1 MRRSTISEGS
11 LDVHRTVVRL
21 TATVGLGSRHS
32 LPKVRHSCT
41 SQHDSVHSFVRKFAF
56 IMHTQAKRRWFAL
69 LCGVAAFVW
78 LCASPQLAHAH
89 VLEAD
94 VCLAYIG
101 PGAGIALFGSFLAVL
116 IATFSA
122 FLALLLWPIRWA
134 WRSFRGRKARS
145 RAKVRRV
152 VILGLDGLDPDLV
165 EQYLKEGL
173 LPNLAQLKEEGTYTR
188 LGTTWPPLSPVA
200 WSSFSTGSNPGKH
213 SIFDFISPNRTDY
226 RPRMSSV
233 RIRPPSR
240 TMPLGKYRI
249 PLSRPH
255 IDQLRKSK
263 PFWSVL
269 GEAGVFSAVLR
280 VPITFPPDKFY
291 GVQLSAMCVPDLR
304 GSQGTFAY
312 FTEEGQ
318 EGLRLE
324 GDVGGQTLR
333 VKRNGSTVSGLL
345 PGPDNPLRE
354 DGTRSSLPLR
364 VCRNSKGKIAL
375 HIGGQHVDLASNE
388 YTDWVRLAFPLAPGV
403 KARGLCRF
411 LLKSFDAPF
420 EMYCTPINI
429 DPDKPVMP
437 ISHPAVYST
446 YLAKQQGSYATLGL
460 AEDTGSLSE
469 ERVTEAAFL
478 KQAYDIDDERQ
489 TMFFD
494 CLQKVRR
501 GLVTCVFDGPDRIQH
516 MFWRFHDDKHPAR
529 GADESRIGTYRDT
542 IRQMYV
548 RMDGLV
554 GRTREAIDKA
564 TALVVMSDH
573 GFKPFRRGVDL
584 NAWLLEHGYLHL
596 KGDERTS
603 TVAYLAEVD
612 WTRTRAYAIGLAG
625 IFINRRGREAHGIV
639 DSGRESQELALE
651 LCSQLSGLRDPD
663 YGEASIHQAVRREDV
678 YNGPYVEAAPDVI
691 VGYNVGYR
699 VSWDTA
705 NGKCASQVFS
715 DNMKAWSGDHCIHP
729 ELVPGIL
736 FSNLALGNGS
746 PNIVDVAPTVL
757 DLLGVSKPAYMDGNS
772 LLYAS

>member
-1 MRRSTISEGS
+1 M
-11 LDVHRTVVRL
+11 LNQPKRL
-21 TATVGLGSRHS
+21 
-32 LPKVRHSCT
+32 
-41 SQHDSVHSFVRKFAF
+41 SFA
-56 IMHTQAKRRWFAL
+56 H
-69 LCGVAAFVW
+69 LCGIAAYVW
-78 LCASPQLAHAH
+78 LCALPQLAQAQSPEID
-89 VLEAD
+89 L
-94 VCLAYIG
+94 CLAYIG

-116 IATFSA
+116 IAMCSA
-122 FLALLLWPIRWA
+122 FFALLTWPIRWA
-134 WRSFRGRKARS
+134 WRFFRGRKARS

-165 EQYLKEGL
+165 DQYLQEGI
-173 LPNLAQLKEEGTYTR
+173 LPNLAQLKEEGSYTR

-213 SIFDFISPNRTDY
+213 NIFDFISPNRTDY

-233 RIRPPSR
+233 RVRPPSR
-240 TMPLGKYRI
+240 TMHLGKYQV
-249 PLSRPH
+249 PLSRPQ
-255 IDQLRKSK
+255 IDRLRKSK
-263 PFWSVL
+263 PFWNVL

-304 GSQGTFAY
+304 GTQGTFAF

-318 EGLRLE
+318 EGLSLE
-324 GDVGGQTLR
+324 GDAGGQTLL
-333 VKRNGSTVSGLL
+333 VKRKGSTVNGLL

-354 DGTRSSLPLR
+354 DGSRSSLPLQ
-364 VCRNSKGKIAL
+364 VKRNSKGKITL
-375 HIGGQHVDLASNE
+375 HAGDQHVELPPNE

-411 LLKSFDAPF
+411 LLKNFDAPF
-420 EMYCTPINI
+420 EMYCTPVNI

-437 ISHPAVYST
+437 ISHPPVYST
-446 YLAKQQGSYATLGL
+446 YLAKQHGPYATLGL

-469 ERVTEAAFL
+469 QRVTEKDFL

-494 CLQKVRR
+494 SLQKVRR

-516 MFWRFHDDKHPAR
+516 MFWRFHDEKHPAR
-529 GADESRIGTYRDT
+529 GEDESKIAAHRDT
-542 IRQMYV
+542 IRDMYV
-548 RMDGLV
+548 RMDSLV
-554 GRTREAIDKA
+554 GRTKKSVDKG

-573 GFKPFRRGVDL
+573 GFKPFRRSVDL
-584 NAWLLEHGYLHL
+584 NAWLLDHGYLFL
-596 KGDERTS
+596 KENARAS
-603 TVAYLAEVD
+603 KVAYLEEVD
-612 WTRTRAYAIGLAG
+612 WARTRAYAIGLAG
-625 IFINRRGREAHGIV
+625 IFVNQRGRESEGIV
-639 DSGRESQELALE
+639 NLGRESQDLAKE
-651 LCSQLSGLRDPD
+651 LCNQLTGLSDAEC
-663 YGEASIHQAVRREDV
+663 GEAAIHQAVCREDV

-699 VSWDTA
+699 VSWDSA

-736 FSNLALGNGS
+736 FSNIALGNGK
-746 PNIVDVAPTVL
+746 PNIVDLAPTVL
-757 DLLGVSKPAYMDGNS
+757 DLLGVSKPVYMDGNS
-772 LLYAS
+772 LL